1 MLFIHNSNTK
11 YMRKKTLINY
21 WNNFY
26 GDKKKFGESSFARFV
41 LKKIKNKKN
50 FKIID
55 IGCGNGRDSFFFSKK
70 KFNVTGVDISS
81 RAIKRNKIFKNKNLN
96 FLKFDIEKDKL
107 NKKFNIIYIRFFL
120 HAISTNGEKKLLN
133 LNKSISVKDS
143 FVFFEFRNWH
153 DTIFGKSK
161 NYINNEIV
169 EFEKGHYRRIINPKV
184 FVQNFLKKIKS
195 KVLYFK
201 SSKNLSIIKK
211 DNPNLSRI
219 IFKIK

>member
-1 MLFIHNSNTK
+1 
-11 YMRKKTLINY
+11 MRKKTLINY

-26 GDKKKFGESSFARFV
+26 GDKKKFRESSFARFV

-70 KFNVTGVDISS
+70 KFNVTGIDISS

-107 NKKFNIIYIRFFL
+107 NKKFNIIYTRFFL
-120 HAISTNGEKKLLN
+120 HAISTNGEKRLLN
-133 LNKSISVKDS
+133 LIKSISVKDS
-143 FVFFEFRNWH
+143 LVFFEFRNWH

-161 NYINNEIV
+161 NYKNNEIV
-169 EFEKGHYRRIINPKV
+169 EFERGHYRRIINPKV
-184 FVQNFLKKIKS
+184 FVQNFLKRIKS

-211 DNPNLSRI
+211 DNPNLSRV

>member
-1 MLFIHNSNTK
+1 MK
-11 YMRKKTLINY
+11 KKTLINY

-26 GDKKKFGESSFARFV
+26 RNKKKLRESSFARFV
-41 LKKIKNKKN
+41 LKNIKKRKN

-70 KFNVTGVDISS
+70 KFYVTGVDISS
-81 RAIKRNKIFKNKNLN
+81 KAIKENKVFENKYLQ
-96 FLKFDIEKDKL
+96 FLRFDIEKNKL

-120 HAISTNGEKKLLN
+120 HAIDTYGEKKLLDLIKN
-133 LNKSISVKDS
+133 ISNKDS
-143 FVFFEFRNWH
+143 LVFFEFRNCR

-161 NYINNEIV
+161 IYKNNEVI
-169 EFEKGHYRRIINPKV
+169 EFEKGHYRRIIDPKI
-184 FVQNFLKKIKS
+184 FIQLFLKKIKS
-195 KVLYFK
+195 RVLYFK
-201 SSKNLSIIKK
+201 SSKNLSIVKK